1 LSRAF
6 KKTEIISTIDIPNE
20 NAQNFDLVKDTVIVG
35 KFDKK
40 IALYSQQN
48 DKVLCEM
55 KVKIQFFFIKHISF
69 IRHT

>member
-1 LSRAF
+1 MSRAF